1 MSSYRLRE
9 LRDDD
14 ADDVARLF
22 VEAWGEARRMNG
34 DEIRQWIENEALK
47 PENLL
52 VVVDGDDRVVG
63 YFDVWPEGDSADVD
77 MAAPGLWDVAL
88 DHAENRA
95 QALGAR
101 RVRMFVAGG
110 SDVGDRIATRGSRP
124 IRPWLTMEVEF
135 GVEAPPEPVIPE
147 GIELRLYRHPDDEQ
161 QVYEAVQEA
170 FADHWGF
177 HPQSIESW
185 REFTVKWRNFDPDL
199 WLLAWAGDEVAG
211 ASLNYPDRVDDPGYG
226 WIGTLGVRRPWRR
239 RGVGEAL
246 LRRSFAMLH
255 ARGLRTVRL
264 GVDAENPTGATRLY
278 ERVGMR
284 VLRQSDTWERGFE

>member
-1 MSSYRLRE
+1 MSSLRLRE
-9 LRDDD
+9 LREDD

-22 VEAWGEARRMNG
+22 VEAWGDARRMDG
-34 DEIRQWIENEALK
+34 DEIRQWFANEALK

-52 VVVDGDDRVVG
+52 VVVDGEDNVVG
-63 YFDVWPEGDSADVD
+63 YFDVWPQGDTVDVD
-77 MAAPGLWDVAL
+77 MAAPDLWDETL

-95 QALGAR
+95 QALGAK

-110 SDVGDRIATRGSRP
+110 SDVGDRIARRGYRP
-124 IRPWLTMEVEF
+124 IRGSWTMEIEF
-135 GVEAPPEPVIPE
+135 GVEAPPEPVVPD
-147 GIELRLYRHPDDEQ
+147 GIELRPYRHPDDERA
-161 QVYEAVQEA
+161 VYEALQEA
-170 FADHWGF
+170 FADHWDF
-177 HPQSIESW
+177 HPQSLEDW

-199 WLLAWAGDEVAG
+199 WLVAWAGDEVAG
-211 ASLNYPDRVDDPGYG
+211 MSLNYPERSDDPGHG

-246 LRRSFAMLH
+246 LRRSFAALH
-255 ARGLRTVRL
+255 ARGLRKVRL
-264 GVDAENPTGATRLY
+264 GVDSENPTATRLY